1 MEELSGVI
9 TVIGGGLAGSE
20 AAWQVAEHGQKVF
33 LYEMRPLV
41 STGAHKTGNL
51 AELIC
56 SNSLG
61 STLIDRANGLLLH
74 ELLTLK
80 SLLAEC
86 AMQSRVPAGD
96 ALAVDRINFSQLV
109 TQRIDQHPNIKVIRE
124 EVKEI
129 PAGICILAS
138 GPLTSSA
145 LSENLAKF
153 TKKENLFFFDALAPI
168 VAIDSIDF
176 SVAFRASRYD
186 RGTNPDGDYI
196 NCPFTKEQYA
206 DFVSALLKAEKVS
219 LHPNESA
226 IVDGVQAGS
235 KYFFER
241 CVPIEIMAGYSPDAL
256 AYGTMRPSGLKFSS
270 TIPNPYAIV
279 QLRQDDLA
287 GDLYNMVGFQTNL
300 TFPEQDRVF
309 HMIPGLHHAR
319 FIRFGQMH
327 RNTFLNSP
335 LLLQP
340 TLQFQQRKD
349 LLGAGQIIGAEG
361 YLGNIVTG
369 WFAGFNAARIASG
382 QPPLTPPQ
390 KTMFGALIHYLT
402 HADPKR
408 FQPMKANFGLLY
420 NEFSSTGT
428 RGERIKKAV
437 ERSSVLMQDF
447 IKLIN

>member
-1 MEELSGVI
+1 MEEKPGVI
-9 TVIGGGLAGSE
+9 TIIGGGLAGSE
-20 AAWQVAEHGQKVF
+20 AAWQVAEHGQKVL

-41 STGAHKTGNL
+41 STRAHKTDNL

-74 ELLTLK
+74 ELLTLR
-80 SLLAEC
+80 SFLAEC

-96 ALAVDRINFSQLV
+96 ALAVDRISFSQLV
-109 TQRIDQHPNIKVIRE
+109 TQRIEKHPNIQVIRE

-129 PAGICILAS
+129 PAGICVLAS
-138 GPLTSSA
+138 GPLTSPT
-145 LSENLAKF
+145 LSDNLAAF
-153 TKKENLFFFDALAPI
+153 TEKENLFFFDALAPI
-168 VAIDSIDF
+168 VAVDSIDF

-186 RGTNPDGDYI
+186 RGINPDGDYI
-196 NCPFTKEQYA
+196 NCPFTKEQYT
-206 DFVSALLKAEKVS
+206 DFVTALLKAEKVS
-219 LHPNESA
+219 LHPDEIS
-226 IVDGVQAGS
+226 IVNGVQAGS
-235 KYFFER
+235 KFFFER
-241 CVPIEIMAGYSPDAL
+241 CVPVEIMAGYSPDAL
-256 AYGTMRPSGLKFSS
+256 AYGTMRSSGLKFSS
-270 TIPNPYAIV
+270 SIPNPYAIV

-287 GDLYNMVGFQTNL
+287 GSMYNMVGFQTNL

-309 HMIPGLHHAR
+309 RMIPGLQHAR
-319 FIRFGQMH
+319 FIRYGQMH
-327 RNTFLNSP
+327 RNTFLNAP
-335 LLLQP
+335 MLLQP
-340 TLQFQQRKD
+340 TLQFQKRRD

-369 WFAGFNAARIASG
+369 WLAGFNAARIASG

-420 NEFSSTGT
+420 NEFQAQVHEESES
-428 RGERIKKAV
+428 KK
-437 ERSSVLMQDF
+437 R
-447 IKLIN
+447 